1 MGNQYVNSSC
11 LEAAR
16 IQHINKGLVAL
27 FFVIEVIKM
36 FDENDNILLGSEEE
50 SLTGG
55 STDTPTDTISGG
67 TSGNDTLSG
76 NIDPVVD
83 EEDDTTVPTT
93 TVTFED
99 DSILNPEY
107 VENVKQSQFGELY
120 NRLVSDEQES
130 QCAEFLAP
138 QLIKQD
144 RLYNHTFNAAFG
156 QFY

>member
-1 MGNQYVNSSC
+1 
-11 LEAAR
+11 
-16 IQHINKGLVAL
+16 
-27 FFVIEVIKM
+27 M
-36 FDENDNILLGSEEE
+36 FDENDNILLGSEDE
-50 SLTGG
+50 SLGGG
-55 STDTPTDTISGG
+55 STDTPTDTLTGG
-67 TSGNDTLSG
+67 GSSDTLSG
-76 NIDPVVD
+76 GIDPVVD
-83 EEDDTTVPTT
+83 EDDTGKDKETNPV
-93 TVTFED
+93 VTYEE

>member
-1 MGNQYVNSSC
+1 
-11 LEAAR
+11 
-16 IQHINKGLVAL
+16 
-27 FFVIEVIKM
+27 M
-36 FDENDNILLGSEEE
+36 FDENDNILLGSEDE
-50 SLTGG
+50 SLGGGSTDTLTGG
-55 STDTPTDTISGG
+55 GTDTPTDTLSGG
-67 TSGNDTLSG
+67 SSDTLSG
-76 NIDPVVD
+76 NIDPVID
-83 EEDDTTVPTT
+83 EDDTGKDKETNPV
-93 TVTFED
+93 VTYEE